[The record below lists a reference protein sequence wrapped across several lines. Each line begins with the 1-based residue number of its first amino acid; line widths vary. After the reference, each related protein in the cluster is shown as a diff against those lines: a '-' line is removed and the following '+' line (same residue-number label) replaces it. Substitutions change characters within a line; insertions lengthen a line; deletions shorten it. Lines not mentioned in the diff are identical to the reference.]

1 MIFRGPGD
9 RLYLTLHHPNRTPE
23 ERAQFIE
30 VVETGE
36 GLAIR

>member
-1 MIFRGPGD
+1 MVFTGPGG
-9 RLYLTLHHPNRTPE
+9 RLFLTLHHPNHTPD

-30 VVETGE
+30 LVETAA